1 MCVLALLVLRGMT
14 TSNSA
19 APIVSQATKKWYVQ
33 GNWSG
38 NAQRPIAVV
47 GPDSGPVLGQQI
59 VYLSEFLGRHGGLV
73 DFSNQDAICNKCRI

>member
-1 MCVLALLVLRGMT
+1 MCVLALLVLQGMT
-14 TSNSA
+14 PSNSA
-19 APIVSQATKKWYVQ
+19 APIGNQATKKWYVQ
-33 GNWSG
+33 GNWPG

-59 VYLSEFLGRHGGLV
+59 VYLSEFPGRHGGLV